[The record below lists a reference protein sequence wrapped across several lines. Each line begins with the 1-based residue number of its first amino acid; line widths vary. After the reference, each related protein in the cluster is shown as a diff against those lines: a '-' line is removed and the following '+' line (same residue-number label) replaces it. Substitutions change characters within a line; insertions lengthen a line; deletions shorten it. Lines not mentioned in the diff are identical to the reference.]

1 MTTNPGKNPAASFMP
16 EDYLQRKD
24 EARANAINL
33 VLFGVVLFGVIGA
46 FFVTNQQWSSVRA
59 RQAQINQEYTA
70 ETQKLEQLRLLEAQK
85 REMIEKAEIT
95 AALIEK
101 VPRSILMA
109 ELINRMPEHLSLS
122 EVSLQSRRIKEEPK
136 KLANGAQPKSLSA
149 RPSTPAKPGQP
160 PAPEDMPRPRPPK
173 LEFTVVLLG
182 IASTDEEV
190 ANFHTALKECP
201 LLDQVE
207 MVSSMETKVDETPM
221 RKFRLE
227 AQIRVDADARR
238 IEPLQVP
245 RLRLAAMPGPGQPQ
259 SPPGGAAKP
268 SHNPAPFAVAPTE
281 RH

>member
-1 MTTNPGKNPAASFMP
+1 MMKQHTTAATSFLP
-16 EDYLQRKD
+16 EDYLQRKS

-59 RQAQINQEYTA
+59 RQAQINQEYMA

-95 AALIEK
+95 AALLER

-109 ELINRMPEHLSLS
+109 ELINRMPERLTLT

-136 KLANGAQPKSLSA
+136 KPAAAAAPKSLSA
-149 RPSTPAKPGQP
+149 KPGGGAP
-160 PAPEDMPRPRPPK
+160 GSVAAPEPAPRPRPPK
-173 LEFTVVLLG
+173 MEFTVVLIGLSPADTD
-182 IASTDEEV
+182 IADY
-190 ANFHTALKECP
+190 HTALKDCP
-201 LLDQVE
+201 LIDRVE
-207 MVSSMETKVDETPM
+207 MVSSIETKVDETMM

-245 RLRLAAMPGPGQPQ
+245 RLRMAASPGVPPAGDTARAPHKPMPI
-259 SPPGGAAKP
+259 A
-268 SHNPAPFAVAPTE
+268 NVPTDK
-281 RH
+281 R

>member
-1 MTTNPGKNPAASFMP
+1 MMKQHTNAATSFLP
-16 EDYLQRKD
+16 EDYLQRKS

-59 RQAQINQEYTA
+59 RQAQINQEYMA

-95 AALIEK
+95 AALLER

-109 ELINRMPEHLSLS
+109 ELINRMPERLTLT

-136 KLANGAQPKSLSA
+136 KPAGANQPKTLSA
-149 RPSTPAKPGQP
+149 KPAGAGAPGSVAPPEP
-160 PAPEDMPRPRPPK
+160 PARPRPPK
-173 LEFTVVLLG
+173 MEFTVVLIGLSPADTD
-182 IASTDEEV
+182 IADY
-190 ANFHTALKECP
+190 HTALKDCP
-201 LLDQVE
+201 LIDRVE
-207 MVSSMETKVDETPM
+207 MVSSIETKVDETMM

-227 AQIRVDADARR
+227 AQIRLDADARR

-245 RLRLAAMPGPGQPQ
+245 RLRLAANPA
-259 SPPGGAAKP
+259 PGGADKARP
-268 SHNPAPFAVAPTE
+268 PHNPTPVANVPTDK
-281 RH
+281 R